1 MKTCRA
7 CREEKDESEFG
18 NCKKTKSG
26 LLARCKSCMTI
37 AKRKSKN
44 KNREEYLRK
53 SREYAKREYDK
64 DPEKYRERHKK
75 WIENN
80 LDKYKESDK
89 KSSKK
94 SYEKHKDQRLEY
106 NKLYREVYAEE
117 KRKADNSW
125 RLKNPDKV
133 KENRRRYPEKNK
145 ARHLLRSA
153 IRKGEIVRP
162 TICSRCKEEGYI
174 EGHHFDY
181 NKPLDVI
188 WLCKKCHAKEHKQ
201 NKRKEDG

>member
-1 MKTCRA
+1 MKRCRA
-7 CREEKDESEFG
+7 CRVEKDESEFG

-53 SREYAKREYDK
+53 SREYAKREYEKNPD
-64 DPEKYRERHKK
+64 KYRERHKK

-80 LDKYKESDK
+80 LDKYIESNK
-89 KSSKK
+89 KSCKKKYENNKEYYAKQSKSWK
-94 SYEKHKDQRLEY
+94 EINPERTKELARKHSKI
-106 NKLYREVYAEE
+106 
-117 KRKADNSW
+117 S
-125 RLKNPDKV
+125 
-133 KENRRRYPEKNK
+133 KERYPEKNQ
-145 ARHLLRSA
+145 ARLIVSGA

-162 TICSRCKEEGYI
+162 TICSRCKKEGYI
-174 EGHHFDY
+174 EGHHYDF

-188 WLCKKCHAKEHKQ
+188 WLCRKCHAKEHLQ
-201 NKRKEDG
+201 NKRKKDG